1 MNEELSDNGFRKILK
16 NIKDINRLKEMIK
29 VQSKKISK
37 KKVKVK

>member
-37 KKVKVK
+37 KKGES